1 MNDDIPKEL
10 ALEAVVRLQKIEIA
24 QAKLGF
30 WRERYELA
38 SLQISRWEQ
47 ELKAAYHLS
56 QTGETIPQQRI
67 NW

>member
-1 MNDDIPKEL
+1 MNDTPNEP
-10 ALEAVVRLQKIEIA
+10 ALEAVIRLHRIELAHVRLDY
-24 QAKLGF
+24 

-47 ELKAAYHLS
+47 ELKAANHLS
-56 QTGETIPQQRI
+56 QTGDELPQQRI